1 MVFHGGRGPRRHTRG
16 QPGTCSEGR
25 RRGHQEKLPGTRND
39 RGLERGGIG
48 TDTRPGHGGP
58 GDPRPK
64 VARSDRN
71 KTGVGS
77 DPALCLSGDVFFD
90 SCSGF
95 REIMGGG
102 GRLWGTAARELTGA
116 QCRCVPAHS
125 GPSPT
130 RSGILLISPAT
141 GTSHAPR
148 AVGSRSL
155 GTECRKLGSHESR
168 GE

>member
-1 MVFHGGRGPRRHTRG
+1 MALPRFVAEAVPSESFACRVGIAEKRTPHCGREERCFTVAVAHAGTRG
-16 QPGTCSEGR
+16 ASRDVLRGSEERPSREAAGDQKR
-25 RRGHQEKLPGTRND
+25 QVWSKAAS
-39 RGLERGGIG
+39 GLTLARA
-48 TDTRPGHGGP
+48 TVGP

-77 DPALCLSGDVFFD
+77 DPALCLSGDVGFD

-125 GPSPT
+125 GPSP
-130 RSGILLISPAT
+130 
-141 GTSHAPR
+141 
-148 AVGSRSL
+148 
-155 GTECRKLGSHESR
+155 R
-168 GE
+168 GRGFC

>member
-1 MVFHGGRGPRRHTRG
+1 MFHGGRGPRRHTRG

-39 RGLERGGIG
+39 RGLEQGGLG
-48 TDTRPGHGGP
+48 TDTC
-58 GDPRPK
+58 PK

-77 DPALCLSGDVFFD
+77 DPALCLSGDVGFD

-116 QCRCVPAHS
+116 RCRCVPAHS
-125 GPSPT
+125 GPSP
-130 RSGILLISPAT
+130 
-141 GTSHAPR
+141 
-148 AVGSRSL
+148 
-155 GTECRKLGSHESR
+155 R
-168 GE
+168 GRGFC